1 MFSWYLCLLIA
12 CICKQPSLSME
23 NRGVCSQV
31 SHDTAGKGYALWT
44 SPKAFWSLWSGP
56 LGDLRQLHQLVVKY
70 RMNSVDLIWTEK
82 CFSFQVFINWK
93 SALALSK
100 TCIPVISEFKW
111 VICVSQDTPS
121 FFLFSPRRLCLTP
134 GTISGSMNSSERNWR
149 NRLVIT
155 RNPAGSYEI

>member
-1 MFSWYLCLLIA
+1 MHYNYRWVLVFSWYLCLLIA

-70 RMNSVDLIWTEK
+70 RMNSVDPIWTEK

-121 FFLFSPRRLCLTP
+121 FFLFSPPKAVPYSRDYKRK
-134 GTISGSMNSSERNWR
+134 
-149 NRLVIT
+149 
-155 RNPAGSYEI
+155 YEFFRKKLKKQVSNH

>member
-100 TCIPVISEFKW
+100 TCILL
-111 VICVSQDTPS
+111 SQNLNGLSVFHKTHQA
-121 FFLFSPRRLCLTP
+121 FFFFPPQRLCLTP

-155 RNPAGSYEI
+155 RNPAGGYEI